1 MAECIEFG
9 ERFSTLLF
17 LQISDF
23 FDIVPGGFLFE
34 RTLYPCALLSDDSE
48 AGTVYGRGFVVA
60 DCVHYDKL
68 SRYLAPESD
77 RPERLPN
84 VCGSSFI
91 GIGRKPDL

>member
-1 MAECIEFG
+1 MAEYIEFG

-23 FDIVPGGFLFE
+23 FDLVPGGFLFE
-34 RTLYPCALLSDDSE
+34 RTLYPCTLLSDYGE
-48 AGTVYGRGFVVA
+48 AGTVYGRGVIVA
-60 DCVHYDKL
+60 DRVHYDKL
-68 SRYLAPESD
+68 SRYSTPESD

-91 GIGRKPDL
+91 GIGRKPHL